1 MAGAAL
7 SACSS
12 GATTT
17 AANSQPSAAK
27 PAQQPRKAF
36 DPPVRFGNVSGADT
50 SLEDASQPSTAS
62 GDAVRPAVSLSGGVA
77 YVAGEDGLKAVDTG
91 ASSVKWS
98 VNTTYQAER
107 GGFGTRRAAPLVVAG
122 QGGTTVFAAYDRTIP
137 GQGTMPA
144 RAAIEVL
151 AVDAA
156 SGKAAWHAEF
166 MPTPSSRIEGSG
178 LAADENVAPKV
189 IAADTASV
197 VITADETTYVVDRTT
212 RALRWQH
219 KDFSAVSVTDG
230 VVAGGEAAGQA
241 GMGGQLGGL
250 ALDSGQRRW
259 TAANSGGKAHASP
272 AGPGLVAGNDHEN
285 LVLVDARTGTE
296 RARYAGGGQQHLHP
310 WRCLGDEQSLVLCQ
324 DQYAGQTNTVV
335 AFDTTT
341 AAKLWSLP
349 DTSGRVVPQVTAF
362 WHGAVYGQTQNGP
375 VVLDGRTG
383 KDREAK
389 PGAAPFEVD
398 QYGGLAGDSHTPLA
412 VPASA

>member
-1 MAGAAL
+1 M
-7 SACSS
+7 
-12 GATTT
+12 
-17 AANSQPSAAK
+17 
-27 PAQQPRKAF
+27 
-36 DPPVRFGNVSGADT
+36 RFGNVSGADT

-241 GMGGQLGGL
+241 GMGG
-250 ALDSGQRRW
+250 
-259 TAANSGGKAHASP
+259 P
-272 AGPGLVAGNDHEN
+272 ARGPGARQRATPLDGGELRRKGPRFAGR
-285 LVLVDARTGTE
+285 AGT
-296 RARYAGGGQQHLHP
+296 GGGQRP
-310 WRCLGDEQSLVLCQ
+310 
-324 DQYAGQTNTVV
+324 
-335 AFDTTT
+335 
-341 AAKLWSLP
+341 
-349 DTSGRVVPQVTAF
+349 
-362 WHGAVYGQTQNGP
+362 
-375 VVLDGRTG
+375 
-383 KDREAK
+383 RE
-389 PGAAPFEVD
+389 PGA
-398 QYGGLAGDSHTPLA
+398 G
-412 VPASA
+412 